1 MKNEIVSLSLS
12 TDSIIAI
19 IGIVVTVLI
28 PVIGGIYKI
37 VTSTKKYELTENY
50 RKELLQWYTSVVEI
64 MIRIIHSM
72 ESQEFFSDEFQPQ
85 KTEMLSRLSALTEI
99 GRFYFPNVIKGD
111 YFGHDKPSAYQ
122 GYRDICLEFL
132 VYFYNTS
139 VTCRFSFFIQPFD
152 FLLLLWNF
160 NFLKFMCH
168 WFLPQK
174 PICNVMYILYIY
186 NTPSYIVLYS
196 FLLEL

>member
-72 ESQEFFSDEFQPQ
+72 ESQEFFLMNFSHR
-85 KTEMLSRLSALTEI
+85 KWKC
-99 GRFYFPNVIKGD
+99 FPD
-111 YFGHDKPSAYQ
+111 YLH
-122 GYRDICLEFL
+122 
-132 VYFYNTS
+132 
-139 VTCRFSFFIQPFD
+139 
-152 FLLLLWNF
+152 
-160 NFLKFMCH
+160 
-168 WFLPQK
+168 
-174 PICNVMYILYIY
+174 
-186 NTPSYIVLYS
+186 
-196 FLLEL
+196 

>member
-50 RKELLQWYTSVVEI
+50 
-64 MIRIIHSM
+64 
-72 ESQEFFSDEFQPQ
+72 DEFQPQ
-85 KTEMLSRLSALTEI
+85 KMEMLSRLSALTEI

-132 VYFYNTS
+132 VYFYNTALKS
-139 VTCRFSFFIQPFD
+139 VDDSNVSVLWKQERNFTALMFDVIEPRKRNRDYSKHLGLTIPKGQAIEDFIYENPK
-152 FLLLLWNF
+152 N
-160 NFLKFMCH
+160 
-168 WFLPQK
+168 
-174 PICNVMYILYIY
+174 INVFR
-186 NTPSYIVLYS
+186 S
-196 FLLEL
+196 

>member
-28 PVIGGIYKI
+28 AVIGGIYKI

-85 KTEMLSRLSALTEI
+85 KMEMLSRLSALTEI

-111 YFGHDKPSAYQ
+111 YFGHD
-122 GYRDICLEFL
+122 
-132 VYFYNTS
+132 T
-139 VTCRFSFFIQPFD
+139 
-152 FLLLLWNF
+152 
-160 NFLKFMCH
+160 
-168 WFLPQK
+168 
-174 PICNVMYILYIY
+174 
-186 NTPSYIVLYS
+186 
-196 FLLEL
+196 

>member
-12 TDSIIAI
+12 TDSISAI

-85 KTEMLSRLSALTEI
+85 KTEML
-99 GRFYFPNVIKGD
+99 
-111 YFGHDKPSAYQ
+111 HDIA
-122 GYRDICLEFL
+122 D
-132 VYFYNTS
+132 
-139 VTCRFSFFIQPFD
+139 
-152 FLLLLWNF
+152 
-160 NFLKFMCH
+160 
-168 WFLPQK
+168 WFLRQEPMTHELQKIEIPQK
-174 PICNVMYILYIY
+174 Q
-186 NTPSYIVLYS
+186 
-196 FLLEL
+196 